1 MGWVDIYTDAF
12 TFNFTETN
20 PLATKPVTMMKL
32 MNITIQWPLVEKY
45 VLNYVSW
52 KYTYSRT
59 KHTTVNLKLN

>member
-1 MGWVDIYTDAF
+1 MGRVDIYTDAF

-45 VLNYVSW
+45 VLNYVS
-52 KYTYSRT
+52 
-59 KHTTVNLKLN
+59 